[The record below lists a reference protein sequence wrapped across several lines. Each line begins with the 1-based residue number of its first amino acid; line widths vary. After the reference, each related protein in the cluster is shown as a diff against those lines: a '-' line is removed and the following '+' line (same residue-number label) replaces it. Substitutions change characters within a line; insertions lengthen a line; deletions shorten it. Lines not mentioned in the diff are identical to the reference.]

1 MVNFIDLPLT
11 CEAKFTIDHNKQPMS
26 TDILPNWESLV
37 KKQLKTEDIYSI
49 LKKENIEGI
58 DVQPFYSEVR
68 KPLVNLP
75 KVEENT
81 HLVARYHES
90 LEEDVFAFMLD
101 QNVENLEQKTIFVNN
116 KDLAGHISPKEEDQ
130 YFSLID
136 VFNENEGTIDDQLA
150 KELLSKDFKR
160 NICVDI
166 SLHQNAGAAIYQQ
179 LGIAL
184 AKAKELTEVYG
195 PEILNKLIFRI
206 AVGGNY
212 FLEMAK
218 LRAFKI
224 VFNQLSKEYGLND
237 TPYIFAETSLR
248 NKAVADSENNL
259 IRSTLELAS
268 AMIAGADAVFSNN
281 YLVSKSTDNSEEISF
296 KQQIVLAYE
305 SIINVFEDA
314 SNGSYYVEDIT
325 RQIAEKSWALF
336 IEMEEAGGYLQLLNQ
351 GIVQKKIYNH
361 AVEEQKW
368 VEEGKIKLIGV
379 NLYPKLDVKRSIEE
393 LYSEKEIKA
402 VRWAEMFE

>member
-1 MVNFIDLPLT
+1 
-11 CEAKFTIDHNKQPMS
+11 MS
-26 TDILPNWESLV
+26 NTDILSNWENLV
-37 KKQLKTEDIYSI
+37 KKQLKTEDIYPI
-49 LKKENIEGI
+49 LEKQNLEGI
-58 DVQPFYSEVR
+58 EVKPFYTEVQ

-75 KVEENT
+75 RVEEST

-90 LEEDVFAFMLD
+90 LEEEVFAFMLD
-101 QNVENLEQKTIFVNN
+101 QNVENLDQKTIFVNN

-136 VFNENEGTIDDQLA
+136 VFNEKEGSIDDQLV

-184 AKAKELTEVYG
+184 AKAKELAEVYG
-195 PEILNKLIFRI
+195 AEILNKLIFRI
-206 AVGGNY
+206 AVGGSY
-212 FLEMAK
+212 FFEMAK

-224 VFNQLSKEYGLND
+224 IFNQLSKEYGLD
-237 TPYIFAETSLR
+237 VVPYIFAETSLR
-248 NKAVADSENNL
+248 NKAVSDNENNL

-268 AMIAGADAVFSNN
+268 AMIGGADAVFSNN
-281 YLVSKSTDNSEEISF
+281 YLVDRSTDNSEEISF

-325 RQIAEKSWALF
+325 RQFAEKAWALF
-336 IEMEEAGGYLQLLNQ
+336 VEIEEAGGYLELLKQ
-351 GIVQKKIYNH
+351 GAIQKKIYDH
-361 AVEEQKW
+361 AIEEQQW
-368 VEEGKIKLIGV
+368 IEEGKIKLIGV
-379 NLYPKLDVKRSIEE
+379 NLYPKLDVKKSITD

>member
-1 MVNFIDLPLT
+1 
-11 CEAKFTIDHNKQPMS
+11 MS
-26 TDILPNWESLV
+26 NTDILSNWENLV
-37 KKQLKTEDIYSI
+37 KKQLKTEDIYPV
-49 LKKENIEGI
+49 LEKQNLEG
-58 DVQPFYSEVR
+58 VEVKPFYTEVQ

-75 KVEENT
+75 RVEEST

-90 LEEDVFAFMLD
+90 LEEEVFAFILD
-101 QNVENLEQKTIFVNN
+101 QNVENLDQKTLFVNN

-136 VFNENEGTIDDQLA
+136 VFNEKEGSIDDQMV

-160 NICVDI
+160 NICIDI

-184 AKAKELTEVYG
+184 AKAKELAEIYGAEV
-195 PEILNKLIFRI
+195 LNKLIFRI
-206 AVGGNY
+206 AVGGSY
-212 FLEMAK
+212 FFEMAK

-224 VFNQLSKEYGLND
+224 IFNQLSKEYGLD
-237 TPYIFAETSLR
+237 EVPYIFAETSLR
-248 NKAVADSENNL
+248 NKAVADNENNL

-268 AMIAGADAVFSNN
+268 AMIGGADAVFSNN
-281 YLVSKSTDNSEEISF
+281 YLVDRSTDNSEEISF

-325 RQIAEKSWALF
+325 QQFAEKAWALF
-336 IEMEEAGGYLQLLNQ
+336 VEIEEAGGYLELLKQ
-351 GIVQKKIYNH
+351 GVVQKKIYDH
-361 AVEEQKW
+361 AIEEQQW
-368 VEEGKIKLIGV
+368 IEEGKIKLIGV
-379 NLYPKLDVKRSIEE
+379 NLYPKLDIKKSIAD
-393 LYSEKEIKA
+393 LYNEKEIKA

>member
-1 MVNFIDLPLT
+1 
-11 CEAKFTIDHNKQPMS
+11 MS
-26 TDILPNWESLV
+26 NTDILSNWENLV
-37 KKQLKTEDIYSI
+37 KKQLKTEDIYPV
-49 LKKENIEGI
+49 LEKQNLEG
-58 DVQPFYSEVR
+58 VEVKPFYTEVQ

-75 KVEENT
+75 RVEEST

-90 LEEDVFAFMLD
+90 LEEEVFAFILD
-101 QNVENLEQKTIFVNN
+101 QNVENLDQKTLFVNN

-136 VFNENEGTIDDQLA
+136 VFNEKEGSIDDQLV

-184 AKAKELTEVYG
+184 AKAKELAEAYG
-195 PEILNKLIFRI
+195 AKVLNKLIFRI
-206 AVGGNY
+206 AVGGSY
-212 FLEMAK
+212 FFEMAK

-224 VFNQLSKEYGLND
+224 IFNQLSKEYGLD
-237 TPYIFAETSLR
+237 EVPYIFAETSLR
-248 NKAVADSENNL
+248 NKAISDNENNL

-268 AMIAGADAVFSNN
+268 AMIGGADAVFSNN
-281 YLVSKSTDNSEEISF
+281 YLVDRSTDNSEEISF

-325 RQIAEKSWALF
+325 RQFAEKAWALF
-336 IEMEEAGGYLQLLNQ
+336 VEIEEAGGYLELLKQ
-351 GIVQKKIYNH
+351 GVIQKKIYDH
-361 AVEEQKW
+361 AIEEQQW
-368 VEEGKIKLIGV
+368 IEEGKIKLIGV
-379 NLYPKLDVKRSIEE
+379 NLYPKLDVRKSIGD